1 MFSNCIPDLLLQ
13 VNQQLCLEPMN
24 VGEHKSKHTPSFLSS
39 ALPFIV
45 CVFLSVVLYIFF
57 LVTYSDA
64 SSVSTTMGTDT
75 EHTAPGS
82 STST

>member
-39 ALPFIV
+39 GLPFIV
-45 CVFLSVVLYIFF
+45 YVFLSFVLFCF

-75 EHTAPGS
+75 EHTAPGP
-82 STST
+82 STSA